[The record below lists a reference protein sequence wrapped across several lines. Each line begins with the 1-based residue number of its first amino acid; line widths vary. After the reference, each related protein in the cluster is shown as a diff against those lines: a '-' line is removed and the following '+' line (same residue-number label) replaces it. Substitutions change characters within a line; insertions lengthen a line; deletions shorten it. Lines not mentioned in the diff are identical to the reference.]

1 MYVAQ
6 KHHNFNFSCNKK
18 FGSYCKVYFSRY
30 QPSKAL
36 VITTWRSGSTFLS
49 AYLNAHPGSYNHV
62 EPLNYLK
69 VSRLTE
75 NQDSRKDKALDVI
88 KNFFNCK
95 YDYAKSKLHTY
106 VNRIEAMPS
115 SNNFGVMRLFSK

>member
-1 MYVAQ
+1 MYIAQ
-6 KHHNFNFSCNKK
+6 KHHIFNFSCNKK

-30 QPSKAL
+30 QASKAL

-95 YDYAKSKLHTY
+95 YDYAKSKLHPY
-106 VNRIEAMPS
+106 
-115 SNNFGVMRLFSK
+115 LCK

>member
-1 MYVAQ
+1 M
-6 KHHNFNFSCNKK
+6 
-18 FGSYCKVYFSRY
+18 
-30 QPSKAL
+30 
-36 VITTWRSGSTFLS
+36 S

-75 NQDSRKDKALDVI
+75 DGDSRKDKALDVI

-95 YDYAKSKLHTY
+95 YDYAKSKSHIY

-115 SNNFGVMRLFSK
+115 FYKAIFKMTIGMADLNNKFE

>member
-1 MYVAQ
+1 M
-6 KHHNFNFSCNKK
+6 NK
-18 FGSYCKVYFSRY
+18 SLYFSRY

-75 NQDSRKDKALDVI
+75 NGDSRKDKALDVI
-88 KNFFNCK
+88 KNFYNCK

-106 VNRIEAMPS
+106 VIRIEAMTS
-115 SNNFGVMRLFSK
+115 SLWCFEAVYKQPPLRKDIFIA